1 MPNNRRLPGW
11 LNGDP
16 DYEGTTIA
24 ERRQMQNTWDLLA
37 EQEKANQIE
46 QEKLEYIK
54 QKDLKQNENNFN
66 KGKEQIQDIEKIK
79 QLCLCNSVGVS
90 YSELELFFEI
100 LENGNIELLNKIQ
113 DIKLKL
119 QNNNNEQEKYK
130 LEYEQ
135 EAIILENENFK
146 EKVYSNFVIFRANH
160 YNNKMERLFKELNFN
175 IVAINDEKYDFSSY
189 DSEYFTFE
197 GDKTCADVFNEI
209 YEDRGTEEDYIN
221 FIRKSITSNGEYSE
235 IDIKNEKL
243 CRELNVDYGMIMK
256 FYNLLLDIK
265 KIAKEKYD
273 EWNNVRVPQFL
284 KEIEDNQPLIRS
296 NIKIQECYDNAIQ
309 MLPDILVEYSSLLEK
324 DIDNIEN
331 CPEDIREILHN
342 RLMEFNEFRYMHYNE
357 KIELLFRKLNLK
369 KIDNLDLDK
378 IKATGTIND
387 YINYI
392 NNYIAKGELV

>member
-1 MPNNRRLPGW
+1 MPNNRRPPGW

-24 ERRQMQNTWDLLA
+24 ERRQMQNTGDLLA

-175 IVAINDEKYDFSSY
+175 IVAINDEEYDFSS
-189 DSEYFTFE
+189 
-197 GDKTCADVFNEI
+197 
-209 YEDRGTEEDYIN
+209 
-221 FIRKSITSNGEYSE
+221 
-235 IDIKNEKL
+235 
-243 CRELNVDYGMIMK
+243 
-256 FYNLLLDIK
+256 
-265 KIAKEKYD
+265 
-273 EWNNVRVPQFL
+273 
-284 KEIEDNQPLIRS
+284 
-296 NIKIQECYDNAIQ
+296 
-309 MLPDILVEYSSLLEK
+309 
-324 DIDNIEN
+324 
-331 CPEDIREILHN
+331 
-342 RLMEFNEFRYMHYNE
+342 
-357 KIELLFRKLNLK
+357 
-369 KIDNLDLDK
+369 DL
-378 IKATGTIND
+378 
-387 YINYI
+387 
-392 NNYIAKGELV
+392 